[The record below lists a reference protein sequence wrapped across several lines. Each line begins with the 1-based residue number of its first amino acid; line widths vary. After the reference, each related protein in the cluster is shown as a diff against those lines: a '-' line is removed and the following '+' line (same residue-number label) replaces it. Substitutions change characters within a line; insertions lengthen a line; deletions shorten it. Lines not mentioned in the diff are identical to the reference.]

1 MNHKRERLLN
11 GKTFITSEKGN
22 SMVPL
27 IKSGQEHKLEPVE
40 WEDEYIL
47 CAAIHYNDFKTYL
60 HQPKNIETGMVI
72 CGRRHHNIIYNW
84 NQLSFGKT
92 RCTDTQGFLTNKDRF
107 VNREEAAKIA
117 FESGQISI
125 PKKELFSE
133 DVW

>member
-1 MNHKRERLLN
+1 MKNR
-11 GKTFITSEKGN
+11 ITDVEPTSGAPTGSNAMLAE
-22 SMVPL
+22 VP
-27 IKSGQEHKLEPVE
+27 GE
-40 WEDEYIL
+40 WKDEYIL
-47 CAAIHYNDFKTYL
+47 CAAIHYNDFKQYL

-84 NQLSFGKT
+84 NQLSLGKT
-92 RCTDTQGFLTNKDRF
+92 RRTDTQGFLTNKDRF

-117 FESGQISI
+117 FESGQISM